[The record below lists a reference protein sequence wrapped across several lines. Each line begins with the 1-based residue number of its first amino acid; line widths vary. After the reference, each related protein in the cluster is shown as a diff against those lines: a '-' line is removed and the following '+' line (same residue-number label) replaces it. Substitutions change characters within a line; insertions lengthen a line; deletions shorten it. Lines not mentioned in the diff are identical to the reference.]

1 MKAAGPLPKEE
12 KKKLNKKQ
20 KKNAEQIEKC
30 HLQRATGRRGG
41 ANKGGRSS
49 NSWSHSTR
57 TEYPVN
63 YDIH

>member
-49 NSWSHSTR
+49 NS
-57 TEYPVN
+57 
-63 YDIH
+63 